1 MKTMGILG
9 GMSWKSTLS
18 YYQIMN
24 EYIHELKGEYTS
36 IEALIYS
43 VNFAKIYE
51 QLVQNHWKEIGD
63 LIVSVAHKL
72 ELGGAEFVLMTSNAA
87 HKVADKLEQHLEIP
101 LLHIVDPTAQALV
114 EGGIQRVGLLGTQVT
129 MGEAFYRERL
139 KKKWNIE
146 TIVPTAE
153 DQASLNQILFEEV
166 LLGKTT
172 SESRAKGLAILEH
185 LEAQGAKG
193 VILGCTELNLMM
205 DSKQSPFPLF
215 DTTLLHTK
223 AAVDLSLS

>member
-1 MKTMGILG
+1 
-9 GMSWKSTLS
+9 
-18 YYQIMN
+18 
-24 EYIHELKGEYTS
+24 
-36 IEALIYS
+36 
-43 VNFAKIYE
+43 
-51 QLVQNHWKEIGD
+51 
-63 LIVSVAHKL
+63 
-72 ELGGAEFVLMTSNAA
+72 MTSNAA

-101 LLHIVDPTAQALV
+101 LLHILDPTAQALV

-215 DTTLLHTK
+215 DTTLLHAK